1 MRTSPIQEST
11 FKSFMESYDSYSHY
25 LHDTL
30 YYDYISEI
38 QEVHLLGLYDDDE
51 LAGVTML
58 SATPVLKRYRLFT
71 SHTGPL
77 IKNFSNERLEF
88 FLAEID
94 TYVKRNHALKLIHSP
109 YHIYQ
114 IRNSEGEVVESEKE
128 NPEIVD
134 IYTNLGYTHQGF
146 TKQLVT
152 EELLRHQAI
161 LDITKSEDE
170 LIKNMDSKT
179 RYNTRAVGQM
189 DLKLRYLDEDE
200 YDKFI
205 EIYKD
210 TEERIGFDPVNS
222 RKIKNL
228 LRTLKDK
235 TYLTLS
241 YIEIDSYLE
250 RLNKELHSLEV
261 EKTEMEEK
269 LEIGQGTKRMK
280 GRLNETKDLVA
291 NKKKRIA
298 KIEEV
303 QKEYGNT
310 IELSAAMYYYNNHEM
325 VYLFSGSYPEHSMF
339 MGTNFTT
346 WEMIKKAKEMGLPRF
361 NFFGLTGDFTENS
374 KDYGVY
380 KFKKGYNTFI
390 EELPGTF
397 YKVFNKPVYKIAE
410 KMNKI

>member
-1 MRTSPIQEST
+1 MHTSPIQESA
-11 FKSFMESYDSYSHY
+11 FKTFMEDYDSYSHY
-25 LHDTL
+25 LHDAL
-30 YYDYISEI
+30 YYDYISGI
-38 QEVHLLGLYDDDE
+38 QEVHLLGLYEDDA
-51 LAGVTML
+51 LMGVSML
-58 SATPVLKRYRLFT
+58 SATQVLKRYRLFT

-77 IKNFSNERLEF
+77 IKDFNNERLEF
-88 FLAEID
+88 FLKEID
-94 TYVKRNHALKLIHSP
+94 AYVKKHHALKLIHSP

-114 IRNSEGEVVESEKE
+114 IRNGEGEVIESEK
-128 NPEIVD
+128 NNHEIVD
-134 IYTNLGYTHQGF
+134 IYTNMDYTHQGF
-146 TKQLVT
+146 TKQLAT
-152 EELLRHQAI
+152 EELLRHQAV

-170 LIKNMDSKT
+170 LIKKMDSKT
-179 RYNTRAVGQM
+179 RYNTRAVEQM
-189 DLKLRYLDEDE
+189 DMKLRYLDEDE

-210 TEERIGFDPVNS
+210 TEERIGFDPVS
-222 RKIKNL
+222 SQKIKNL
-228 LRTLKDK
+228 LKTLKDK

-241 YIEIDSYLE
+241 YIEIDKYLE
-250 RLNKELHSLEV
+250 RLNKELASLEADRA
-261 EKTEMEEK
+261 EMEEK
-269 LEIGQGTKRMK
+269 LEAGQGTKRMK

-291 NKKKRIA
+291 NKQKRIA

-346 WEMIKKAKEMGLPRF
+346 WEMIKKAKEMGLSRF
-361 NFFGLTGDFTENS
+361 NFFGLTGDFTESS

-397 YKVFNKPVYKIAE
+397 YKVFNRPVHKIAK